1 MNREILFRG
10 LSIESNEW
18 VYGFLIANI
27 NPHKEE
33 TEYIEHMIYE
43 GLRNIKRPVY
53 IDPKTIGQ
61 YTGLT
66 DKNGDKIFE
75 GDIIEAWD
83 EVHPYDDR
91 PGQSYHKG
99 VVVFRNGSFFLKTTA
114 IQGREIFIQFIHAD
128 HIKVIGNIHQNP
140 VL

>member
-18 VYGFLIANI
+18 VYGFLVANI

-53 IDPKTIGQ
+53 IDPKTVGQ

-66 DKNGDKIFE
+66 DKNGVKIFE
-75 GDIIEAWD
+75 GDIVSYIGEYTYIIKGNPFIGLYG
-83 EVHPYDDR
+83 VDDR
-91 PGQSYHKG
+91 SSDNKPDIIDMYERSSR
-99 VVVFRNGSFFLKTTA
+99 F
-114 IQGREIFIQFIHAD
+114 E
-128 HIKVIGNIHQNP
+128 VIGNIHQNP
-140 VL
+140 ELLNSQQS